1 MFGRPGWYVPTIG
14 TLLLFILLGRGL
26 NVYSLVFKLALWICC
41 KTNTFLYSLATRNVH
56 RSAAIRSN
64 ASDVEHILRS
74 LGGLSVWYAVLV
86 HPGVT
91 GRMEQKLVFIC
102 WLYVLVSFYSSL
114 VIYYLDIQVIRAFF
128 MPVPRKRNRI
138 MGLFDVRQKFHQ
150 FILEDTKN
158 IEESKSSFSFLLHLF
173 LFFSAMPVQCS
184 NQLSYLANW

>member
-1 MFGRPGWYVPTIG
+1 
-14 TLLLFILLGRGL
+14 
-26 NVYSLVFKLALWICC
+26 
-41 KTNTFLYSLATRNVH
+41 
-56 RSAAIRSN
+56 
-64 ASDVEHILRS
+64 VEHIRRS
-74 LGGLSVWYAVLV
+74 LAGLSVWYAVLV

-102 WLYVLVSFYSSL
+102 WLYLLVSLYSYL

-158 IEESKSSFSFLLHLF
+158 IEKRKSSFSFLF
-173 LFFSAMPVQCS
+173 FSFASFSFFSAIPMQCS

>member
-1 MFGRPGWYVPTIG
+1 MQ
-14 TLLLFILLGRGL
+14 
-26 NVYSLVFKLALWICC
+26 
-41 KTNTFLYSLATRNVH
+41 

-114 VIYYLDIQVIRAFF
+114 VIYYLDNQVIRAFF
-128 MPVPRKRNRI
+128 MPVPRKLNRI
-138 MGLFDVRQKFHQ
+138 MGSFDVRQKFHQ

-158 IEESKSSFSFLLHLF
+158 IEKRKSSFSFLFFCIF
-173 LFFSAMPVQCS
+173 LFFLCDTGAV
-184 NQLSYLANW
+184 L